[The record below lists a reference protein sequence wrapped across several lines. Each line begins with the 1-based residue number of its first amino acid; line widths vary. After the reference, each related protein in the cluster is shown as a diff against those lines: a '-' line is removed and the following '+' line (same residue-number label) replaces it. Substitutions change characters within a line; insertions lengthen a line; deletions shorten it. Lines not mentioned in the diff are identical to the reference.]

1 MDEGLPPIEDGSH
14 LVVPDGHVD
23 PRGDVQLLAVA
34 VKMQRDAMAQ
44 LEGLENDPLYE
55 SALGILRE
63 FEFDLAHQT

>member
-23 PRGDVQLLAVA
+23 PRGDV
-34 VKMQRDAMAQ
+34 QRDAMAQ